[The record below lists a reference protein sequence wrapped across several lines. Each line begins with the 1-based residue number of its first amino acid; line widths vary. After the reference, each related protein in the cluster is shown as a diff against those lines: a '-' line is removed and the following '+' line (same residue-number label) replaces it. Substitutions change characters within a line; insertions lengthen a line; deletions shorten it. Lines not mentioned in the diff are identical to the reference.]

1 MRWETDEARAER
13 VEDRGAF
20 SRQCAALVMVSV
32 RGMAC
37 VQDSCVRARGRALGL
52 WGKAKRE
59 RVSESARRRRG
70 PCLID
75 VFVLA

>member
-37 VQDSCVRARGRALGL
+37 VQDSCVRARGGAVGQSQACAGVGVGSPATRALL
-52 WGKAKRE
+52 
-59 RVSESARRRRG
+59 
-70 PCLID
+70 D
-75 VFVLA
+75 